1 MPSLAV
7 VIPPGGHPKRVPL
20 DEAKRMLAA
29 GELMQPQ
36 PRSSPA
42 VFYETREL
50 SQPPEDL
57 DSVLDEEEEEED
69 LPPEQTYKTRDMRA
83 EAKPVSIRR
92 RRKTRR
98 SRPTVDDP
106 DAA

>member
-7 VIPPGGHPKRVPL
+7 VIPPGGRPKRVPL

-29 GELMQPQ
+29 GKLTQPQ

-50 SQPPEDL
+50 TQPPEDL
-57 DSVLDEEEEEED
+57 DSVPDEEETTV
-69 LPPEQTYKTRDMRA
+69 PEQTYKTRDMQA
-83 EAKPVSIRR
+83 EAKPAPRR
-92 RRKTRR
+92 RGRPRKNTP
-98 SRPTVDDP
+98 SP
-106 DAA
+106 AA